1 MQDNEANAAPA
12 ADAQQPTP
20 ENQALMEM
28 YDVFLEELGEGE
40 QFENVMN
47 DIAWPKV
54 FSTDPAITIVLL
66 RTNSWLNTST
76 KTVAGV
82 ESRCISKKAFEWNKA
97 HITKQQT
104 PRVSD
109 VHGSQEQLAAAL
121 LKMQNSETTVATTLQ
136 KEADRRMYPYTAERE
151 KFKRMSEGFATES
164 DVNLYKK
171 LREHVD
177 ARRLSPDFLIYINY
191 LLSEDPE
198 DKKRFLGMVLDITC
212 PVERLK
218 FHQWHIAECK
228 ATDSG
233 NPDHYFQRHGDTI
246 VKCNFFAMPPVL
258 NGKMKE
264 SKETESLRTALES
277 ATAGVF
283 RHADW
288 TGDDQVSGAGSRDD
302 NLQVKNKS
310 NFGKVSK
317 SDFKTTVKGAGS
329 IPIFQKADGNWAADT
344 KEVEQAF
351 NNQQKQIDE
360 LRKEKKTSN
369 SYSGRARGE
378 GRGGRGGDRGRGGNR
393 GRDHYGGYESY
404 NNGGYS
410 NSDGNASGNN
420 TGRGGGGGNSNNN
433 SYNNRYNNNR
443 GGNSSYARGGDATE
457 ENPHQTPDF

>member
-1 MQDNEANAAPA
+1 
-12 ADAQQPTP
+12 
-20 ENQALMEM
+20 
-28 YDVFLEELGEGE
+28 
-40 QFENVMN
+40 
-47 DIAWPKV
+47 
-54 FSTDPAITIVLL
+54 
-66 RTNSWLNTST
+66 
-76 KTVAGV
+76 
-82 ESRCISKKAFEWNKA
+82 
-97 HITKQQT
+97 
-104 PRVSD
+104 
-109 VHGSQEQLAAAL
+109 
-121 LKMQNSETTVATTLQ
+121 
-136 KEADRRMYPYTAERE
+136 
-151 KFKRMSEGFATES
+151 
-164 DVNLYKK
+164 
-171 LREHVD
+171 
-177 ARRLSPDFLIYINY
+177 
-191 LLSEDPE
+191 
-198 DKKRFLGMVLDITC
+198 
-212 PVERLK
+212 
-218 FHQWHIAECK
+218 
-228 ATDSG
+228 
-233 NPDHYFQRHGDTI
+233 
-246 VKCNFFAMPPVL
+246 
-258 NGKMKE
+258 
-264 SKETESLRTALES
+264 
-277 ATAGVF
+277 
-283 RHADW
+283 
-288 TGDDQVSGAGSRDD
+288 
-302 NLQVKNKS
+302 VKNKS

>member
-1 MQDNEANAAPA
+1 
-12 ADAQQPTP
+12 
-20 ENQALMEM
+20 
-28 YDVFLEELGEGE
+28 
-40 QFENVMN
+40 
-47 DIAWPKV
+47 
-54 FSTDPAITIVLL
+54 
-66 RTNSWLNTST
+66 
-76 KTVAGV
+76 V

-288 TGDDQVSGAGSRDD
+288 TGDDQVSGAGNRDD